1 MRAARIGHSRRR
13 RAGSIER
20 LEPRRC
26 LAVRIVAEN
35 PAAGE
40 VPITGAYVQTFD
52 SLPASGSVS
61 WVDDT
66 TINGWYANL
75 TQGQVSTGNMTATA
89 PGTVSAVTVGA
100 VGTQAT
106 LNSLGASGS
115 TNRALG
121 GTPSAYATG
130 SSNLF
135 SSKSVNVAL
144 RVKNSTGGVLTGMK
158 VAYDTIA
165 TATTATNGLAFAYKV
180 FAAGSGTISTNFIET
195 HEYLNTYNGVYNE
208 SMRTEYGRRISS
220 TDGWTAVVKDIVPIS
235 TASRTGTL
243 THVLRDLTVNPGD
256 EVWLA
261 WHIARE
267 NSGTTTT
274 AIDNVSLSEF
284 TVGRPTLPVI
294 TTHPRDLSIATGLLR
309 DATLSV
315 TARGS
320 SLTYQWRKNGVAIL
334 GGNAATYALT
344 DVTSALEGSYDVVV
358 SSAAG
363 SVTSLPARV
372 NSYGKK
378 AITTVN
384 DVSFA
389 AYSSGIS
396 QLQAASGG
404 TLCDLYYPT
413 SLPTSTTKVPAV
425 IVIHGGGGN
434 NGDKSDTREVE
445 ASQELAARGWFV
457 MSINYAM
464 SSSTVQCWP
473 YNVWDAKQAVRWL
486 KQKAD
491 AGTYNVDKTK
501 IGVVGFSWGCNL
513 GSMLAMTGPA
523 DDVGVTTSSL
533 RVEPPAR
540 SNAYDTYSTDVQC
553 AAVFYGA
560 TDLPNYHQMN
570 QFLNYNA
577 WDNRTLYRRASPIN
591 YPNANAAPMLMVHGS
606 ADDDV
611 WQSQTEVTYTM
622 QRTQGAR
629 LEPYLQVPGGEHSFG
644 LYETS
649 KIAAG
654 FPNPIDVRPET
665 IGFLEKYLVETTQR
679 PAVLAEP
686 VSKTVAAGGQ
696 LALAVRASGSP
707 APTYQWRKD
716 GVAISGATG
725 STYTTTAGAS
735 TPGWYDVV
743 LTNSAGSV
751 TTTAALVAVSG
762 SVTPVPP
769 VAGDDGM
776 TTPWNT
782 AVTVNVLANDS
793 DANGDPLT
801 IASVTQGQYGS
812 VSIGSG
818 SVTYTPATGYV
829 GPDSFTYTIS
839 DGTGGTATATVAIA
853 VEAMAAAPLAAEA
866 TVESGTNAAAD
877 VDEANA
883 DATGGYVAVKFSS
896 TGTRR
901 KAYFQ
906 FDVSSLAV
914 KAGAPATFTLRFK
927 NSYTQRVQLWAL
939 NEAYGSFAA
948 TATWNAAQAND
959 TAGNGMLTS
968 GTFSATAIGES
979 VMLQPGTSPYTP
991 ATFTIANVAPFV
1003 KGGRITLVVSG
1014 TDITPADTAAG
1025 LANNASG
1032 ARFLRG
1038 QAALSVPVVD
1048 TGVYVAAGQTVTGGT
1063 GYSGSQQLVK
1073 RGPGTLMLTAANSH
1087 SGGTVIE
1094 AGRVVVTNPAALG
1107 SGSVRVGGGARLVAD
1122 VGADEIRVAVLV
1134 VDAGGG
1140 VDLGAGRITIAA
1152 GGYTTPSVMALIV
1165 AGLNGGDWAGATGI
1179 TSSLAAT
1186 TPDRAVG
1193 CMPNDDGS
1201 LTVGFAAP
1209 GDTNL
1214 DGLLDALDIAN
1225 VVAAG
1230 LFDSGSGAAWWQGD
1244 TNYDGLIDTLDLA
1257 ALLGSG
1263 LYDGASYLPART
1275 AREAAFAGWGTVQRE
1290 P

>member
-1 MRAARIGHSRRR
+1 MKQPARRSQRP
-13 RAGSIER
+13 GSPARIER
-20 LEPRRC
+20 LEQRRC
-26 LAVRIVAEN
+26 LAVRIVADN
-35 PAAGE
+35 PLVGE
-40 VPITGAYVQTFD
+40 VPVTGAYVQTFD

-66 TINGWYANL
+66 TLNGWYANL
-75 TQGQVSTGNMTATA
+75 TQGQVSTGSMTATA
-89 PGTVSAVTVGA
+89 PGTVSAVTVGS

-115 TNRALG
+115 ANRALG

-144 RVKNSTGGVLTGMK
+144 RVKNATGGVLTGLK

-208 SMRTEYGRRISS
+208 SMRTEFGRRISS
-220 TDGWTAVVKDIVPIS
+220 TDGWTAVVKDIVPAS
-235 TASRTGTL
+235 SASRTGTL
-243 THVLRDLTVNPGD
+243 THVLRDLAVNPGD

-274 AIDNVSLSEF
+274 AIDNVTLSEF

-294 TTHPRDLSIATGLLR
+294 TTHPRDLAVATGLLR

-315 TARGS
+315 VARGS
-320 SLTYQWRKNGVAIL
+320 SLTYQWRKNGVPIL
-334 GGNAATYALT
+334 GAAAATYALT

-413 SLPTSTTKVPAV
+413 TLPTSTTKVPAV

-457 MSINYAM
+457 MTINYAM
-464 SSSTVQCWP
+464 SSSTQQCWP
-473 YNVWDAKQAVRWL
+473 YNLWDAKQAVRWL

-491 AGTYNVDKTK
+491 AGTYNIDKTK

-513 GSMLAMTGPA
+513 GSMLAMTGPG
-523 DDVGVTTSSL
+523 DDVGVSSSSL
-533 RVEPPAR
+533 KVEPPAR
-540 SNAYDTYSTDVQC
+540 GNAYDAYSTDVQC
-553 AAVFYGA
+553 SAVFYGA

-570 QFLNYNA
+570 QFLNYTA

-591 YPNANAAPMLMVHGS
+591 YPNANAAPMLVAHGS

-611 WQSQTEVTYTM
+611 WQSQTEATYHM

-644 LYETS
+644 LYDTS
-649 KIAAG
+649 RIAAG

-679 PAVLAEP
+679 PAILAEP

-696 LALAVRASGSP
+696 FTLSVRASGSP

-716 GVAISGATG
+716 GSAIAGAT
-725 STYTTTAGAS
+725 SATYTTTAGGS

-743 LTNSAGSV
+743 VTNAAGSV

-762 SVTPVPP
+762 AVTPVPP
-769 VAGDDGM
+769 QAGNDAV

-782 AVTVNVLANDS
+782 AIAVNVLGNDS
-793 DANGDPLT
+793 DSNGDPLT
-801 IASVTQGQYGS
+801 ISAVTQGQYGS
-812 VSIGSG
+812 VVIGSG
-818 SVTYTPATGYV
+818 VVTYTPFTGYV
-829 GPDSFTYTIS
+829 GADSFTYTIS
-839 DGTGGTATATVAIA
+839 DGNGGTATATVTVA

-866 TVESGTNAAAD
+866 TVESGTNAAND

-883 DATGGYVAVKFSS
+883 DATGGYVAVKFST

-906 FDVSSLAV
+906 FDVSNLAV
-914 KAGAPATFTLRFK
+914 KAGGAATFTLRFK

-939 NEAYGSFAA
+939 NESYASFAA
-948 TATWNAAQAND
+948 TATWNTAQAND
-959 TAGNGMLTS
+959 TTGNGMLAS
-968 GTFSATAIGES
+968 GALSATAIGDS
-979 VMLQPGTSPYTP
+979 VMLQPGVSPYTP
-991 ATFTIANVAPFV
+991 ATFTIPNVASFV
-1003 KGGRITLVVSG
+1003 RGGRITFVVAG
-1014 TDITPADTAAG
+1014 ADVTPADTTAG
-1025 LANNASG
+1025 LTNNASG
-1032 ARFLRG
+1032 ARFLRA
-1038 QAALSVPVVD
+1038 QASLSMPVID
-1048 TGVYVAAGQTVTGGT
+1048 TGVYVAAGQTVTSST
-1063 GYSGSQQLVK
+1063 TYSGSQQLVK
-1073 RGPGTLMLTAANSH
+1073 RGPGTLILATGNSH
-1087 SGGTVIE
+1087 SGGTVVE
-1094 AGRVVVTNPAALG
+1094 AGRVVVANIVALG
-1107 SGSVRVGGGARLVAD
+1107 SGGLRVANGGRLVAD
-1122 VGADEIRVAVLV
+1122 VGTSEIRVSSLV
-1134 VDAGGG
+1134 VEAGGG
-1140 VDLGAGRITIAA
+1140 IDLGAGRITVAA
-1152 GGYTTPSVMALIV
+1152 GGFTTAGIVALIT
-1165 AGLNGGDWAGATGI
+1165 AGLNGGDWAGTSGI
-1179 TSSLAAT
+1179 TSGLAAT
-1186 TPDRAVG
+1186 TPDRCVG
-1193 CMPNDDGS
+1193 YAPNDDGS
-1201 LTVGFAAP
+1201 LTVAFAAS

-1214 DGLLDALDIAN
+1214 DGLIDTLDIAN
-1225 VVAAG
+1225 IAAAG
-1230 LFDSGSGAAWWQGD
+1230 LFDAGIATAWWQGD
-1244 TNYDGLIDTLDLA
+1244 INYDGFIDILDLS

-1263 LYDGASYLPART
+1263 LYDEASYLPSGLS
-1275 AREAAFAGWGTVQRE
+1275 AREAAFADHDAR
-1290 P
+1290 PPA

>member
-1 MRAARIGHSRRR
+1 MKRPVQRTRRWR
-13 RAGSIER
+13 TAGTER
-20 LEPRRC
+20 LETRRC

-52 SLPASGSVS
+52 ALPSSGSVS

-89 PGTVSAVTVGA
+89 PGTVSAVTVGS

-144 RVKNSTGGVLTGMK
+144 RVKNATGGVLTGMK

-208 SMRTEYGRRISS
+208 SMRTEFGRRISS
-220 TDGWTAVVKDIVPIS
+220 TDGWTAVVKDIVPVS
-235 TASRTGTL
+235 AASRTGTL

-294 TTHPRDLSIATGLLR
+294 TAHPRDLSIATGLLR

-315 TARGS
+315 VARGS
-320 SLTYQWRKNGVAIL
+320 SLTYQWRKNGVPIL
-334 GGNAATYALT
+334 GATAATYPLV

-358 SSAAG
+358 SSVAG

-445 ASQELAARGWFV
+445 AAQELAARGWFV

-491 AGTYNVDKTK
+491 TGTYNVDKTK

-513 GSMLAMTGPA
+513 GSMLAMTSPA

-540 SNAYDTYSTDVQC
+540 SNAYDAYSTDVQC

-591 YPNANAAPMLMVHGS
+591 YPNANAAPMLVAHGS

-611 WQSQTEVTYTM
+611 WQSQTEVTYHM

-644 LYETS
+644 LYDTS
-649 KIAAG
+649 RVAAG
-654 FPNPIDVRPET
+654 FPSPIDVRPET

-679 PAVLAEP
+679 PGILAEP
-686 VSKTVAAGGQ
+686 VSKTVAAGSQ
-696 LALAVRASGSP
+696 LALAFRASGSP

-716 GVAISGATG
+716 GVAIAGATG
-725 STYTTTAGAS
+725 ATYTTTAGAS

-769 VAGDDGM
+769 VAANDGV

-801 IASVTQGQYGS
+801 ITAVTQGQYGS

-818 SVTYTPATGYV
+818 VVTYTPVTGYV

-839 DGTGGTATATVAIA
+839 DGNGGTATATVTVA

-906 FDVSSLAV
+906 FDISSLAV
-914 KAGAPATFTLRFK
+914 KPGVAATLTLRFK

-948 TATWNAAQAND
+948 TATWNTAQAND
-959 TAGNGMLTS
+959 TVGNGLLTS
-968 GTFSATAIGES
+968 GTYSATALGDS

-991 ATFTIANVAPFV
+991 ATFTIPNAATYA
-1003 KGGRITLVVSG
+1003 KGGRITLVLTGADV
-1014 TDITPADTAAG
+1014 TPADTTAG
-1025 LANNASG
+1025 LSNNASG
-1032 ARFLRG
+1032 VRFLRS
-1038 QAALSVPVVD
+1038 AATLSVPVID
-1048 TGVYVAAGQTVTGGT
+1048 TGIYVAAGQTVTSNILYT
-1063 GYSGSQQLVK
+1063 GSQRLVK
-1073 RGPGTLMLTAANSH
+1073 RGPGTLIVATGNSH
-1087 SGGTVIE
+1087 SGGTVVE
-1094 AGRVVVTNPAALG
+1094 AGQMVVANIVALG
-1107 SGSVRVGGGARLVAD
+1107 SGGLRVADGARLVAD
-1122 VGADEIRVAVLV
+1122 VGTAEIRVSSLV
-1134 VDAGGG
+1134 VEGGG
-1140 VDLGAGRITIAA
+1140 GIDLGTGRITVAT
-1152 GGYTTPSVMALIV
+1152 GGFTTANIVALIT
-1165 AGLNGGDWAGATGI
+1165 AGLNSGDWAGTTGI
-1179 TSSLAAT
+1179 TSGIAAT
-1186 TPDRAVG
+1186 TPNRCVG
-1193 CMPNDDGS
+1193 YGENDDGS
-1201 LTVGFAAP
+1201 LTVAFAAP
-1209 GDTNL
+1209 GDANL
-1214 DGLLDALDIAN
+1214 DGL
-1225 VVAAG
+1225 
-1230 LFDSGSGAAWWQGD
+1230 FDSLDLADVVNSGLLDSGLAAAWWQGD
-1244 TNYDGLIDTLDLA
+1244 FNYDGFVDILDISA
-1257 ALLGSG
+1257 MFNSG
-1263 LYDGASYLPART
+1263 LYSEESYLPSGRSTRA
-1275 AREAAFAGWGTVQRE
+1275 AAFAIYDAGTSAR
-1290 P
+1290 

>member
-1 MRAARIGHSRRR
+1 MGSRRPR
-13 RAGSIER
+13 RPAPRIER

-35 PAAGE
+35 PVAGE
-40 VPITGAYVQTFD
+40 VAVTGSYVQTFD

-75 TQGQVSTGNMTATA
+75 TQGQVSTGAMTATA

-106 LNSLGASGS
+106 LNSLGGSGS
-115 TNRALG
+115 SNRALG

-144 RVKNSTGGVLTGMK
+144 RIKNASGGVLTGMK
-158 VAYDTIA
+158 VAYDTVA
-165 TATTATNGLAFAYKV
+165 TATTASNGLAFAYKT
-180 FAAGSGTISTNFIET
+180 FAAGTGTISSNFIET
-195 HEYLNTYNGVYNE
+195 HEYLNTYNGVYSE
-208 SMRTEYGRRISS
+208 SMRTEFGRRISS
-220 TDGWTAVVKDIVPIS
+220 TDGWTAVVKDIVPVAA
-235 TASRTGTL
+235 ASRTGTL
-243 THVLRDLTVNPGD
+243 THVLRDLAVNPGD

-274 AIDNVSLSEF
+274 AIDNVAVSEF
-284 TVGRPTLPVI
+284 TVSRPMLPVI
-294 TTHPRDLSIATGLLR
+294 TAHPRDLAIATGLLR

-315 TARGS
+315 VARGS
-320 SLTYQWRKNGVAIL
+320 STLSYQWRKNGVPIL

-344 DVTSALEGSYDVVV
+344 DVTSALEGVYDVVV
-358 SSAAG
+358 STTAG
-363 SVTSLPARV
+363 SVTSLQARV

-396 QLQAASGG
+396 QLRAATGG

-434 NGDKSDTREVE
+434 NGDKSDTREIG
-445 ASQELAARGWFV
+445 AAQELAARGWFV

-523 DDVGVTTSSL
+523 DDVGVSTSSL
-533 RVEPPAR
+533 KIEPPAR
-540 SNAYDTYSTDVQC
+540 GNAYDAYSTDVQC

-570 QFLNYNA
+570 QFLDSNA

-591 YPNANAAPMLMVHGS
+591 YPNASAAPMLMVHGS

-611 WQSQTEVTYTM
+611 WQSQTEVTYHM

-649 KIAAG
+649 KIASG
-654 FPNPIDVRPET
+654 FPSPIDVRPET
-665 IGFLEKYLVETTQR
+665 IGFLEKYLVEPGQR
-679 PAVLAEP
+679 PAILAEP
-686 VSKTVAAGGQ
+686 VSKTVAAGGS
-696 LALAVRASGSP
+696 LTLTVRASGSP
-707 APTYQWRKD
+707 TPTFQWRKD
-716 GVAISGATG
+716 GVAIAGATAATYTATAGG
-725 STYTTTAGAS
+725 STA
-735 TPGWYDVV
+735 GWYDAVV
-743 LTNSAGSV
+743 TNSAGSV

-762 SVTPVPP
+762 AVTPVPP
-769 VAGDDGM
+769 QAANDSA

-782 AVTVNVLANDS
+782 AVTVAVLANDS

-801 IASVTQGQYGS
+801 ITSVTQGQFGA

-818 SVTYTPATGYV
+818 SVTYSPAAGYV

-839 DGTGGTATATVAIA
+839 DGNGGSATATVTIA
-853 VEAMAAAPLAAEA
+853 VEAMSAAALAAEA
-866 TVESGTNAAAD
+866 TVESGTNAGAD

-883 DATGGYVAVKFSS
+883 DATGGYVAVKFST

-914 KAGAPATFTLRFK
+914 KAGAPATFLLRFK

-939 NEAYGSFAA
+939 NEAASSFSAA
-948 TATWNAAQAND
+948 TSWNSAQAND

-968 GTFSATAIGES
+968 GAFSASAIGES
-979 VMLQPGTSPYTP
+979 VMLQPGTAPYAP
-991 ATFTIANVAPFV
+991 ATFTIPNVAPLV
-1003 KGGRITLVVSG
+1003 KGGRITLVVTG
-1014 TDITPADTAAG
+1014 ADLTPADTAGG
-1025 LANNASG
+1025 LTNNVSG

-1038 QAALSVPVVD
+1038 QATLSVPVVD
-1048 TGVYVAAGQTVTGGT
+1048 TGVYVAAGQTVTGST
-1063 GYSGSQQLVK
+1063 FYSGSQQLVK
-1073 RGPGTLMLTAANSH
+1073 RGPGTLVLAAANGH
-1087 SGGTVIE
+1087 SGGTVVE
-1094 AGRVVVTNPAALG
+1094 AGQVLVTHAAALG
-1107 SGSVRVGGGARLVAD
+1107 SGVVHIGGGARLVAD
-1122 VGADEIRVAVLV
+1122 VGTADIRVTSLV

-1140 VDLGAGRITIAA
+1140 VDVGAGRITIAS
-1152 GGYTTPSVMALIV
+1152 GLTTPALVALIV
-1165 AGLNGGDWAGATGI
+1165 AGLNGGDWAGTTGI
-1179 TSSLAAT
+1179 TSRIAAT

-1193 CMPNDDGS
+1193 WVPNEDGS
-1201 LTVGFAAP
+1201 VTVGFAAP

-1214 DGLLDALDIAN
+1214 DGLIDALDIAN

-1230 LFDSGSGAAWWQGD
+1230 LFDANASAAWWQGD
-1244 TNYDGLIDTLDLA
+1244 TNYDGVIDTLDLA

-1263 LYDGASYLPART
+1263 LYDGANYLPSLS
-1275 AREAAFAGWGTVQRE
+1275 AREAAFADVASAPRTA
-1290 P
+1290 